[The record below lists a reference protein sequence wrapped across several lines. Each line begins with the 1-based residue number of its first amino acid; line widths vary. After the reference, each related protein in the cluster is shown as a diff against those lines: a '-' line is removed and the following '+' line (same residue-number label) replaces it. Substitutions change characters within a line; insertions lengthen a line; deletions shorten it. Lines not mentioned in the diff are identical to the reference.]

1 MNILE
6 FVAPIETH
14 QELNPKLWAGDNL
27 RPEVHNALL
36 TIAAQFFDFLNMPV
50 EVEDLIISGSQ
61 ANYNYSPYSD
71 LDLHFIV
78 DHEKVQCDM
87 EADELFDTKRKLW
100 KEQHNIKIHGI
111 PVELYVEDTMQP
123 AVSSVYSLLTRKWI
137 KTPDTKAVVW
147 DKHHVVD
154 EVKKWTE
161 FIDTALKSNNLEV
174 CRRVKEMLSVYRKD
188 GLAKG
193 GEFSV
198 PNLAFKSLRN
208 AGKVQELMDKI
219 GQLFDRQLSI

>member
-1 MNILE
+1 MNISE

-14 QELNPKLWAGDNL
+14 RELNPKLWVGQNL
-27 RPEVHNALL
+27 RPDVHNALL
-36 TIAAQFFDFLNMPV
+36 TIAAQFFDFLNMPI
-50 EVEDLIISGSQ
+50 EVEDIIISGSQ

-71 LDLHFIV
+71 LDLHFVV
-78 DHEKVQCDM
+78 DHSKVQCDM
-87 EADELFDTKRKLW
+87 EVDELFDTKRKLW

-111 PVELYVEDTMQP
+111 PVELYVEDKMQP

-137 KTPDTKAVVW
+137 KMPDPKAVMW

-154 EVKKWTE
+154 EVKKWTD
-161 FIDTALKSNNLEV
+161 FIDTAVKSNNIEV
-174 CRRVKEMLSVYRKD
+174 CRRVKEMLSIYRKE
-188 GLAKG
+188 GLANG

-198 PNLAFKSLRN
+198 PNLTFKSLRN

-219 GQLFDRQLSI
+219 GELFDRQLSI